1 MRKLL
6 WLLLGLGLAAGA
18 YYSVKLLPLLT
29 TDNTGHEKVVLL
41 HGLGRSE
48 MAMLR
53 LESALTEAGFDVHSV
68 GYPSMDEAPDVL
80 LKTVAAKID
89 ACCADSRQTVHFV
102 GHSLG
107 GLLIRAYLADHE
119 QRKLGRVV
127 LLGSPNKGSE
137 LADIADTEEAESLP
151 TRLLEMAGPTAKALR
166 TGPGGFPAS
175 LPPPHYPVGII
186 AGTRDNRLANEWL
199 PIPNDGL
206 VSVDSARLDGM
217 DDFVS
222 FDVTHWDLRSDP
234 EVARQVVAFLENG
247 RFER

>member
-1 MRKLL
+1 MKKLL
-6 WLLLGLGLAAGA
+6 WLLLALGLAAGA
-18 YYSVKLLPLLT
+18 YYSFKLLPLLT
-29 TDNTGHEKVVLL
+29 TDNTGNEKVVLL

-48 MAMLR
+48 MAMLQ
-53 LESALTEAGFDVHSV
+53 LESALTAAGFDVHSV
-68 GYPSMDEAPDVL
+68 GYPSMDEAPDKL
-80 LKTVAAKID
+80 LETVAGEIET
-89 ACCADSRQTVHFV
+89 CCADSKQTVHFV

-119 QRKLGRVV
+119 QQNMGRVV

-137 LADIADTEEAESLP
+137 LADVEDTEALP
-151 TRLLEMAGPTAKALR
+151 TRVLEMAGPTAKALR

-206 VSVDSARLDGM
+206 VSVESARLDGM

-222 FDVTHWDLRSDP
+222 FDVTHWDLRNEP
-234 EVARQVVAFLENG
+234 QVAAQVVAFLETG

>member
-1 MRKLL
+1 MKKLL
-6 WLLLGLGLAAGA
+6 WLLLGLGLAVGA
-18 YYSVKLLPLLT
+18 YYSFKLLPLVT
-29 TDNTGHEKVVLL
+29 TDNTGNEKVVLL

-48 MAMLR
+48 MAMLQ
-53 LESALTEAGFDVHSV
+53 LESALTAAGFDVHSV
-68 GYPSMDEAPDVL
+68 GYPSMDEAPATL
-80 LKTVAAKID
+80 LKTVADKIET
-89 ACCADSRQTVHFV
+89 CCTDSKQTVHFV

-119 QRKLGRVV
+119 QQNMGRVV

-137 LADIADTEEAESLP
+137 LADVEDTETLP

-166 TGPGGFPAS
+166 TGPSGFPAS

-206 VSVDSARLDGM
+206 VSVDSARLNGM

-234 EVARQVVAFLENG
+234 RVAEQVVAFLEDG
-247 RFER
+247 RFEH

>member
-1 MRKLL
+1 MKKKLL
-6 WLLLGLGLAAGA
+6 LLLLGLGLAAGA
-18 YYSVKLLPLLT
+18 YYSFKLLPLLT
-29 TDNTGHEKVVLL
+29 IDNTGNEKVVLL

-48 MAMLR
+48 MAMLQM
-53 LESALTEAGFDVHSV
+53 ESALTEAGFDVHSI
-68 GYPSMDEAPDVL
+68 GYPSMDEAPDAL
-80 LKTVAAKID
+80 LKTIAEKIE
-89 ACCADSRQTVHFV
+89 ACCADSKQTVHFV

-107 GLLIRAYLADHE
+107 GLLIRAYLAGHE
-119 QRKLGRVV
+119 QQNLGRVV
-127 LLGSPNKGSE
+127 LLGTPNRGSE
-137 LADIADTEEAESLP
+137 LADVEDTESVP

-166 TGPGGFPAS
+166 TGPGGFPAT
-175 LPPPHYPVGII
+175 LPPPHYSVGII

-206 VSVDSARLDGM
+206 VSVESARLDGM

-234 EVARQVVAFLENG
+234 QVALQVAAFLKGG

>member
-1 MRKLL
+1 MKKLL
-6 WLLLGLGLAAGA
+6 WLLLGSGLAVGA
-18 YYSVKLLPLLT
+18 YYSLKLLPLLT
-29 TDNTGHEKVVLL
+29 TDNAGNEKVVLL

-53 LESALTEAGFDVHSV
+53 LESALMEAGFDVHSV
-68 GYPSMDEAPDVL
+68 GYPSMDEAPDAL
-80 LKTVAAKID
+80 LETVAEKID
-89 ACCADSRQTVHFV
+89 ACCADSKQTVHFV

-119 QRKLGRVV
+119 QQNMGRVV
-127 LLGSPNKGSE
+127 LLGTPNKGSE
-137 LADIADTEEAESLP
+137 LADIEDTETLP

-222 FDVTHWDLRSDP
+222 FDVTHWDLRNEP
-234 EVARQVVAFLENG
+234 QVAKQVVAFLGNG
-247 RFER
+247 SFER